1 MINTKDHRLIYFQMK
16 KGCRE
21 TMTRIKQ
28 NEFID
33 ILNQLPDIA
42 TLYYEKEFSK
52 KAYDLFLCAL
62 GFEERCLT
70 IPEKLA
76 SIEDFSSQYSATFE
90 YSTNTEDNEVNKPR
104 LSRALKKF
112 TKFKPCKIIA
122 CDEEGFTNN
131 LREFLN
137 VVSHAN
143 EKPKVLLDI
152 SVCSSKLLLSLI
164 KVLFEFNIC
173 LHIVY
178 SEAAIYHP
186 TYEEFEKEPEKWM
199 TEKGFGIARGV
210 RNVIPSPEHPGST
223 RENPPLVIAFTTF
236 KPERTNAI
244 ITDIDETI
252 LQEPGKRI
260 IWIIGAP
267 HMSKEVKDK
276 RKEMQ
281 RTINKIDETSISVE
295 VCTFDYKE
303 TIKKLDEIYKD
314 RNLDFHIYISA
325 LGSKMQSLG
334 IALFCYVRPDVTVY
348 LAIPKEYNPK
358 QYSEGCKATWQID
371 FGSTKKLREL
381 LDSVG
386 QLSII

>member
-1 MINTKDHRLIYFQMK
+1 MK
-16 KGCRE
+16 KRWRE
-21 TMTRIKQ
+21 AMTPINK

-33 ILNQLPDIA
+33 ILNQLPDIVA
-42 TLYYEKEFSK
+42 LDCEREFSK
-52 KAYDLFLCAL
+52 KKYDVFLCTL
-62 GFEERCLT
+62 GFEERSLT
-70 IPEKLA
+70 IPEKLS
-76 SIEDFSSQYSATFE
+76 SIKYFSSQYSVIFE

-112 TKFKPCKIIA
+112 TKFKPRKIIA

-137 VVSHAN
+137 VVSHAK

-152 SVCSSKLLLSLI
+152 SVCSSKLLLSAI
-164 KVLFEFNIC
+164 NVLFEFNIC

-186 TYEEFEKEPEKWM
+186 TYEEFQKEPEKWM
-199 TEKGFGIARGV
+199 TDDGFGIARGV
-210 RNVIPSPEHPGST
+210 GNVIPSPEHPGST

-244 ITDIDETI
+244 ITDIDGTI
-252 LQEPGKRI
+252 LKEPGKRI
-260 IWIIGAP
+260 IWIIGDP
-267 HMSKEVKDK
+267 HMSKEDKDK
-276 RKEMQ
+276 RKQMQ
-281 RTINKIDETSISVE
+281 RTINQIDENSISVE
-295 VCTFDYKE
+295 VSTFDYKE
-303 TIKKLDEIYKD
+303 TIKKLNQIYKD
-314 RNLDFHIYISA
+314 KNLDSHIYISA

-348 LAIPKEYNPK
+348 LAVPKEYNPK
-358 QYSEGCKATWQID
+358 QYSEGCKATWEID